1 MLATKLPFK
10 LTSFQAN
17 AISLLLVGAV
27 MTALLV
33 AGIGYRGTTIGLLVF
48 GGLAA
53 ICLAAGIFVRPEL
66 GAFVLVVSVYT
77 NMSSVLTDQGFPGI
91 NKPLIALVFLGI
103 MANLLISL
111 KFPRFKHI
119 EWLLLAYGGVWL
131 ISIFVAQDK
140 DAASKMVLDDFLKDF
155 VIVLCIVYTL
165 GSKPTGW
172 KWAVWLVVLS
182 GAVLAALG
190 TYQVLSGNVDQTFFG
205 FSKFLEA
212 QIVEN
217 AADGN
222 RLIGPLS
229 DPNYYGQILVA
240 ALPLAL
246 YRILDEKKL
255 SLKLVATLSALLLV
269 FAVLNTYSRGAF
281 LGMMVVL
288 GLIAIE
294 RRVNIWLIL
303 LVISTTLVMI
313 PFLPEGFTERLQ
325 TLSIFTNDN
334 ASVRSEVSFQG
345 RSSEMQAGLQM
356 FADHPILGVG
366 IANYA
371 VNYQEYASRI
381 GLEYRTEGRQAHSL
395 YLEIAAETG
404 LLGIAAFTAL
414 FVSWLMGLQQARRK
428 LKILPDYPH
437 WSTWITSIQMSIAAY
452 LTTSIFLHNDYIR
465 YLWLLLALGIAMVHL
480 ADNLAKDAQT
490 QPLPVKASN

>member
-10 LTSFQAN
+10 LTSPQAN

-27 MTALLV
+27 MAALLV
-33 AGIGYRGTTIGLLVF
+33 IGIGYRGTPIGLLMF

-53 ICLAAGIFVRPEL
+53 ISLAVGIFVRPEL
-66 GAFVLVVSVYT
+66 GAFILVVSVYN
-77 NMSSVLTDQGFPGI
+77 NMLSVVIDQGFPGI
-91 NKPLIALVFLGI
+91 NKPLIALVFLGV
-103 MANLLISL
+103 MAHLLVSL
-111 KFPRFKHI
+111 KFPRFRHI

-131 ISIFVAQDK
+131 ISIFVAQDQE
-140 DAASKMVLDDFLKDF
+140 AATKMVTDEFLKDF
-155 VIVLCIVYTL
+155 VIMLCIIYTL
-165 GSKPTGW
+165 ESKPTGW

-182 GAVLAALG
+182 AAVLAALG
-190 TYQVLSGNVDQTFFG
+190 TYQVLSDNTDQTFFG

-212 QIVEN
+212 QIVQN

-255 SLKLVATLSALLLV
+255 ALKLVATLSALLLV

-294 RRVNIWLIL
+294 RRVNLWLIL
-303 LVISTTLVMI
+303 LFISATLVMR
-313 PFLPEGFTERLQ
+313 PFLPAGFSERLE
-325 TLSIFTNDN
+325 TLSLFTNDN
-334 ASVRSEVSFQG
+334 ASVRSEVSFKG

-371 VNYQEYASRI
+371 VNYQDYASRI
-381 GLEYRTEGRQAHSL
+381 GLEHRTEDRQAHSL

-404 LLGIAAFTAL
+404 LLGIVTFSAL
-414 FVSWLMGLQQARRK
+414 FVSWMVGLHQARRK
-428 LKILPDYPH
+428 LKILSDYPH

-465 YLWLLLALGIAMVHL
+465 YLWLLIALGIALIHL
-480 ADNLAKDAQT
+480 ADNLAKEAQT
-490 QPLPVKASN
+490 QPLPVEASI